1 MMQRLLFIIGIFFS
15 CLLFSTDTLAQK
27 SDPYGNPTVWE
38 KLKKDPNNRQLWS
51 KYMKK
56 KWSEM
61 SAKDKRDV
69 EAMKQ
74 QLYIEAIAEEES
86 IIGLQEKKAPKAS
99 EVAFKGVAAPKT
111 KPDRKKGETS
121 GNEVKQLAHVEA
133 IIMEQPVEIE
143 DLKSSV
149 ATNFVIL
156 EDKFRETFEAL
167 GETYRYYHEVH
178 PDGDYSELK
187 WIEEKETQIRLLKQ
201 RRVEALRKNYRI
213 VK

>member
-111 KPDRKKGETS
+111 KPDRKKGEIS

-187 WIEEKETQIRLLKQ
+187 WIEEKETHIRLLKQ
-201 RRVEALRKNYRI
+201 KRVDALRKNYRI

>member
-111 KPDRKKGETS
+111 KPDRKKGEIS

-133 IIMEQPVEIE
+133 IIMEQPIEIE
-143 DLKSSV
+143 DL
-149 ATNFVIL
+149 
-156 EDKFRETFEAL
+156 
-167 GETYRYYHEVH
+167 
-178 PDGDYSELK
+178 
-187 WIEEKETQIRLLKQ
+187 
-201 RRVEALRKNYRI
+201 
-213 VK
+213 

>member
-1 MMQRLLFIIGIFFS
+1 MMLRLLFIVGIFFS
-15 CLLFSTDTLAQK
+15 CLFFFTGALAQK
-27 SDPYGNPTVWE
+27 SDPYANPTVWE

-56 KWSEM
+56 KWSQM
-61 SAKDKRDV
+61 SAKDKKDI

-99 EVAFKGVAAPKT
+99 DVAFKGVPPPKL
-111 KPDRKKGETS
+111 KADRKKGEIT
-121 GNEVKQLAHVEA
+121 GEEVKQLGHVEA
-133 IIMEQPVEIE
+133 IIMEQPSEIE
-143 DLKSSV
+143 DLKASV

-156 EDKFRETFEAL
+156 EDKFRDTFEAL

-201 RRVEALRKNYRI
+201 RKVEALRKNYKI
-213 VK
+213 LK